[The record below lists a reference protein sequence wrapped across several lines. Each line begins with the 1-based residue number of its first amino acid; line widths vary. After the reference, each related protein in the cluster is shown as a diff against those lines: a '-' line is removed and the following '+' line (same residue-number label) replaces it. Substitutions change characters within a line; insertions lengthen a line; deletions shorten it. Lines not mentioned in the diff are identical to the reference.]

1 MCQCAVE
8 HTPTAGGARERCV
21 RAERVKDG
29 AGPPQGQPLSQVSP
43 AVQRALASVP
53 WEFRGRGLDPRV
65 VCDLEGLEAFRRVD
79 DRGGDRPLGRLVSS
93 MPLPCKPVGGAV
105 TVPRMEK

>member
-1 MCQCAVE
+1 MCKCAVE

-53 WEFRGRGLDPRV
+53 WEFRGRGLGTRV

-79 DRGGDRPLGRLVSS
+79 DSGGDRPLGRLVSS